1 MADRLVGKV
10 GVVTGAGSG
19 IGQATA
25 LRFAS
30 EAACVVVN
38 DIDANSAEE
47 TVKAIR
53 EAGGEALSHQA
64 DVTDP
69 EQIEAL
75 VARATDEF
83 GRLDIM
89 FNNAGGA
96 TPEATDSM
104 PIERYRQII
113 QLNLDSVFFGCQ
125 CAVRAMLPQRSGC
138 ILMTASGAGV
148 GAVLHL
154 AAYGAAKAAVISM
167 ARSIATEYGKQG
179 IRANVIAPG
188 PMLTPGLRAW
198 LDTLEDGPAQY
209 AEQVPVGRLGT
220 PEDIANAATFLAS
233 DEASFI
239 SGILMPVDGGISAIY
254 AAPQIA
260 STLEES

>member
-10 GVVTGAGSG
+10 GVVTGAGCG

-30 EAACVVVN
+30 EAARVVVN

-75 VARATDEF
+75 VARATDEY

-198 LDTLEDGPAQY
+198 LDTLEDGPARY
-209 AEQVPVGRLGT
+209 AEQVPVGRRLSHR
-220 PEDIANAATFLAS
+220 I
-233 DEASFI
+233 
-239 SGILMPVDGGISAIY
+239 
-254 AAPQIA
+254 
-260 STLEES
+260 ESCP